1 MVQMASRQ
9 GGSFPIRCAGMDVGS
24 NAFRLAIAEFTSP
37 TRYRILEKVRIPVRL
52 GESVFRT
59 NRIDPATMEAALEAF
74 RTFRRTMESHGVV
87 VHRAVATSAPREARN
102 RAALMERVHAE
113 TGIELELIKG
123 AEEARLVA
131 LGVRARISLARGLS
145 VILDVGGGSSEIALI
160 AHGEILLVESHDVGG
175 LRLIE
180 RVGTPPP
187 GRMLPLLH
195 TALRAARFPILD
207 SIARRRVTRFIG
219 TGGNIETL
227 ATLFGTGA
235 PSRNG
240 GNGRVGARSGAGRGV
255 RGMAR
260 GMGGVAR
267 ITIARLRASVAAL
280 ARLTPAERAR
290 VHGLR
295 PDRADVIVP
304 AGAVFE
310 HVGAR
315 LRARQVLVP
324 FVGLVDGVLLD
335 VAQTVGREGEK
346 AIEVA
351 QTRNA
356 ALAIMKKYDVDARH
370 ALRVASLAGS
380 LFDQLRPLHGLPKRD
395 RLLLELAARLHEVG
409 QFINSSGHHRHAY
422 YILAE
427 TPILG
432 LSDAELAVVA
442 NVARYHR
449 KAPPDLSH
457 ECYRGLAER
466 DRQRVRALAAILR
479 IADAL
484 DHDHRQRVVG
494 VTAKQRGSEV
504 RLLLRTRGDVTLDE
518 ISVGLKGDLFED
530 EFGLKPVVRKAS

>member
-1 MVQMASRQ
+1 
-9 GGSFPIRCAGMDVGS
+9 MDIGS
-24 NAFRLAIAEFTSP
+24 NAFRLAIAEFSSP

-52 GESVFRT
+52 GDSVFHT
-59 NRIDPATMEAALEAF
+59 HRIDPTTMDAALEAF
-74 RTFRRTMESHGVV
+74 RSFRRTMESHGVV
-87 VHRAVATSAPREARN
+87 VHRAVATSAPREAKN
-102 RAALMERVHAE
+102 RAAFIERVHTE
-113 TGIELELIKG
+113 TGIDLELIQG

-131 LGVRARISLARGLS
+131 LGVRAKIALARGLS
-145 VILDVGGGSSEIALI
+145 VILDVGGGSSEIALVS
-160 AHGEILLVESHDVGG
+160 HGEILIVESHDVGG
-175 LRLIE
+175 IRLLE
-180 RVGTPPP
+180 RVGSPPP
-187 GRMLPLLH
+187 GRMLPLVQ

-207 SIARRRVTRFIG
+207 SIGRRRVTRFIG

-227 ATLFGTGA
+227 ATLFGTGG
-235 PSRNG
+235 SGRNG
-240 GNGRVGARSGAGRGV
+240 GNGRPWGGSRGGGRRIGRSGPGRD
-255 RGMAR
+255 
-260 GMGGVAR
+260 GVAR
-267 ITIARLRASVAAL
+267 ITLPRLRASLAAL
-280 ARLTPAERAR
+280 ARLTAAERAR
-290 VHGLR
+290 IHGLR

-310 HVGAR
+310 FVGAR
-315 LRARQVLVP
+315 IGARQVLVP

-335 VAQTVGREGEK
+335 VAQAVGKEGEK

-356 ALAIMKKYDVDARH
+356 ALALMRKYDVDVKH
-370 ALRVASLAGS
+370 ALRVASLACS
-380 LFDQLRPLHGLPKRD
+380 LFDQLRPQHGLPKRD

-466 DRQRVRALAAILR
+466 DRQRVRALAGILR
-479 IADAL
+479 VADGL
-484 DHDHRQRVVG
+484 DHDHRQRVVA
-494 VTAKQRGSEV
+494 VTAKPRGSEL
-504 RLLLRTRGDVTLDE
+504 RLQLRTRGDVTLDE
-518 ISVGLKGDLFED
+518 LSVGEKGDLFQE
-530 EFGLKPVVRKAS
+530 EFGLKPVVRAAS

>member
-1 MVQMASRQ
+1 MVQMASPQ
-9 GGSFPIRCAGMDVGS
+9 GGSFPVRCAGMDIGS
-24 NAFRLAIAEFTSP
+24 NAFRLAIAEFISP
-37 TRYRILEKVRIPVRL
+37 TRYRVLEKVRIPVRL
-52 GESVFRT
+52 GESVFRA
-59 NRIDPATMEAALEAF
+59 NRIDAATMDSALEAF

-87 VHRAVATSAPREARN
+87 VHRAVATSAPREAKN
-102 RAALMERVHAE
+102 RAVFIERVHTE
-113 TGIELELIKG
+113 TGIDLELIQG

-145 VILDVGGGSSEIALI
+145 VILDVGGGSSEIALVG
-160 AHGEILLVESHDVGG
+160 HGEILVVESHDVGG
-175 LRLIE
+175 IRLLE
-180 RVGTPPP
+180 RVGTPPA
-187 GRMLPLLH
+187 GRLLPLLR
-195 TALRAARFPILD
+195 TALQTARFPLLD
-207 SIARRRVTRFIG
+207 SIGRRRVMRFVG

-227 ATLFGTGA
+227 ASLFGSGA

-240 GNGRVGARSGAGRGV
+240 NGTS
-255 RGMAR
+255 
-260 GMGGVAR
+260 VAR
-267 ITIARLRASVAAL
+267 ITLPRLRAAL
-280 ARLTPAERAR
+280 ATLAKLDPAERAR
-290 VHGLR
+290 VHALR

-310 HVGAR
+310 YVGTR
-315 LRARQVLVP
+315 LRAREVLVP

-356 ALAIMKKYDVDARH
+356 ALAIMRKYDVDTRH
-370 ALRVASLAGS
+370 ALRVAALASS
-380 LFDQLRPLHGLPKRD
+380 LFDQLRPLHGLSKRD

-422 YILAE
+422 YVLTQ

-432 LSDAELAVVA
+432 LSDAEVEVVA

-457 ECYRGLAER
+457 ECYRDLAER
-466 DRQRVRALAAILR
+466 DRLRVRALAAILR
-479 IADAL
+479 VADAL

-518 ISVGLKGDLFED
+518 ISVGEKGDLFQE
-530 EFGLKPVVRKAS
+530 EFGLRPVVRKAS